1 MTVFALLDRSKAPLV
16 SSLVV
21 VFFAAG
27 EACPLSAQ
35 PTTYQPPASS
45 AAAVSGI
52 PFEKALPVSEGYRGE
67 FINCDRTNR
76 FMGQV
81 MPPFRQCSGDPNNV
95 RALLRFPDG
104 TVFFDSKLSL
114 DIDGSWLACKGS
126 GAPTS
131 QCPTSY
137 NWPIRV
143 SSDEGH
149 KRFVDPDNVPYIV
162 IPTTDLAGRNE
173 REFRRLTGVEIGDLG
188 MVVFGDVVVPVFV
201 ADGGPHNKLG
211 EGSSRLHELIGADK
225 CRPGK
230 RRDYGTRLPADKRW
244 TSDHYCLDY
253 RNVSES
259 RDVLTFIFPGSR
271 SEIAGLGPAPALV
284 RIQQVARQRFE
295 RLKQPAPGPGRSP
308 VQLQEPSDGKRFSI
322 GHSVRFSGTA
332 DPAVKRI
339 VASIGPGGPFRIA
352 NITNVGP
359 TWSFL
364 ATFRNPGQ
372 ARVVTLQ
379 PFDTNDAPL
388 PPMTFTLTI
397 E

>member
-1 MTVFALLDRSKAPLV
+1 
-16 SSLVV
+16 
-21 VFFAAG
+21 
-27 EACPLSAQ
+27 
-35 PTTYQPPASS
+35 
-45 AAAVSGI
+45 
-52 PFEKALPVSEGYRGE
+52 
-67 FINCDRTNR
+67 
-76 FMGQV
+76 
-81 MPPFRQCSGDPNNV
+81 MPPFRQCSGDANNV

-143 SSDEGH
+143 NPGEQH

-188 MVVFGDVVVPVFV
+188 IVVYGDVVVPVFV

-225 CRPGK
+225 CRSGK
-230 RRDYGTRLPADKRW
+230 RRDDGTRLPADKRW
-244 TSDHYCLDY
+244 TSDLYCLDY
-253 RNVSES
+253 RNVSEP

-271 SEIAGLGPAPALV
+271 SEIAGLGPEPALV
-284 RIQQVARQRFE
+284 RIQQVARQRLE
-295 RLKQPAPGPGRSP
+295 QLKQPGPTPGPGRSL
-308 VQLQEPSDGKRFSI
+308 VQLQEPSEGKRFSI
-322 GHSVRFSGTA
+322 GKPVRFSGTA

-352 NITNVGP
+352 NIANVGP
-359 TWSFL
+359 NWSFL

-388 PPMTFTLTI
+388 PPLTLTLTI

>member
-1 MTVFALLDRSKAPLV
+1 MTVFALLDRSRAPLV

-21 VFFAAG
+21 GQLAVGAAG
-27 EACPLSAQ
+27 PLSAQ
-35 PTTYQPPASS
+35 PTTYQTPARS
-45 AAAVSGI
+45 AAAVTGI
-52 PFEKALPVSEGYRGE
+52 QFEKALQVNEGYRSE

-76 FMGQV
+76 FRGQV
-81 MPPFRQCSGDPNNV
+81 MPPFRQCSGDANNV

-143 SSDEGH
+143 SPGEEH

-162 IPTTDLAGRNE
+162 IPTTDLAGRSD

-188 MVVFGDVVVPVFV
+188 IVIYGDVVVPVFV

-230 RRDYGTRLPADKRW
+230 RRDDGTGLPDEKRW

-271 SEIAGLGPAPALV
+271 SEIAGLGPAPALA

-308 VQLQEPSDGKRFSI
+308 VQLQEPSEGKRFSI
-322 GHSVRFSGTA
+322 GQPVRFSGTA

-339 VASIGPGGPFRIA
+339 VANIGPGGPFRIA
-352 NITNVGP
+352 NIANVGP
-359 TWSFL
+359 NWSFL

-388 PPMTFTLTI
+388 PPLTLTLTI

>member
-1 MTVFALLDRSKAPLV
+1 MTLFALLDRSRAPL
-16 SSLVV
+16 SSCLVV
-21 VFFAAG
+21 VQLAAG
-27 EACPLSAQ
+27 PLLAQ
-35 PTTYQPPASS
+35 PTTYQPPARS
-45 AAAVSGI
+45 AAAVFGI
-52 PFEKALPVSEGYRGE
+52 QFDKALQVNEGYRSE

-76 FMGQV
+76 FRGQV
-81 MPPFRQCSGDPNNV
+81 MPSFRQCSGDANNV

-143 SSDEGH
+143 NPGVEH
-149 KRFVDPDNVPYIV
+149 KRFVDSDNVPYIV

-173 REFRRLTGVEIGDLG
+173 RESRHLTGVEVGDLG
-188 MVVFGDVVVPVFV
+188 IIVYENVLVPVFV

-230 RRDYGTRLPADKRW
+230 RRADGTRLPADNRW
-244 TSDHYCLDY
+244 TSDHYCLEY

-271 SEIAGLGPAPALV
+271 REIAGLGPAPALA

-295 RLKQPAPGPGRSP
+295 QLKQPPPGPSRSP
-308 VQLQEPSDGKRFSI
+308 VQLQEPSEVNRFSI
-322 GHSVRFSGTA
+322 GQPVRFSGTA
-332 DPAVKRI
+332 DPAVKQI

-352 NITNVGP
+352 NITNVG
-359 TWSFL
+359 TNWSFL

-372 ARVVTLQ
+372 ARVVTIQ
-379 PFDTNDAPL
+379 PFDTNGTPL
-388 PPMTFTLTI
+388 PPLTFILTI

>member
-1 MTVFALLDRSKAPLV
+1 MTLFALMDRSRAPL
-16 SSLVV
+16 SSCLVV
-21 VFFAAG
+21 VQLAAG
-27 EACPLSAQ
+27 PLLAQ
-35 PTTYQPPASS
+35 PTTYQPPARS
-45 AAAVSGI
+45 AAAVVGI
-52 PFEKALPVSEGYRGE
+52 QFDKALQVNEGYRSE

-76 FMGQV
+76 FRGQV
-81 MPPFRQCSGDPNNV
+81 MPSFRQCSGDANNV

-143 SSDEGH
+143 NPGEEH
-149 KRFVDPDNVPYIV
+149 KRFVDSDNVPYIV

-173 REFRRLTGVEIGDLG
+173 REFRHLTGVEVGDLG
-188 MVVFGDVVVPVFV
+188 IVVYKNVLVPVFV

-230 RRDYGTRLPADKRW
+230 RRADGTRLPADNRW
-244 TSDHYCLDY
+244 TSDHYCLEY

-271 SEIAGLGPAPALV
+271 REIAGLGPAPALA

-295 RLKQPAPGPGRSP
+295 QLKQPPPGPSRSP
-308 VQLQEPSDGKRFSI
+308 VQLQEPSEVNHFSI
-322 GHSVRFSGTA
+322 GQPVRFSGTA
-332 DPAVKRI
+332 DPAVKQI

-352 NITNVGP
+352 NVTNVG
-359 TWSFL
+359 TNWSFL

-372 ARVVTLQ
+372 ARVVTIQ
-379 PFDTNDAPL
+379 PFDTNGTPL
-388 PPMTFTLTI
+388 PPLTFILTI

>member
-1 MTVFALLDRSKAPLV
+1 MNAFVLLDRSRSPLV
-16 SSLVV
+16 ASFLVFQFTV
-21 VFFAAG
+21 GVAA
-27 EACPLSAQ
+27 PLSAQ

-45 AAAVSGI
+45 AAAVTGI
-52 PFEKALPVSEGYRGE
+52 QFDKAVPVNEGYRSE
-67 FINCDRTNR
+67 FIICDRTNR
-76 FMGQV
+76 FRGKV
-81 MPPFRQCSGDPNNV
+81 MPPFRQCSGDANNV

-143 SSDEGH
+143 SQGEEQ

-162 IPTTDLAGRNE
+162 IPTTDLAGKNE
-173 REFRRLTGVEIGDLG
+173 REFRRETGIEIGDLG
-188 MVVFGDVVVPVFV
+188 IVVYGDVVVPVFV

-211 EGSSRLHELIGADK
+211 EGSSRLHQLIGADK
-225 CRPGK
+225 CKSGQ
-230 RRDYGTRLPADKRW
+230 RRDDGTSLPADKRW
-244 TSDHYCLDY
+244 TSDQYCLGY

-271 SEIAGLGPAPALV
+271 SEIAGLGPAPALM

-295 RLKQPAPGPGRSP
+295 RLKQPASWPGHSP
-308 VQLQEPSDGKRFSI
+308 VQLQEPIEGNRFAI
-322 GHSVRFSGTA
+322 GQPVRFSGTA
-332 DPAVKRI
+332 DSAVKRI
-339 VASIGPGGPFRIA
+339 VASIGPSGPFPIA
-352 NITNVGP
+352 NITNVAP

-364 ATFRNPGQ
+364 VTFRNSGQ

-379 PFDTNDAPL
+379 PFDSNDAPL
-388 PPMTFTLTI
+388 TPLSFLLTI